1 MEPEVR
7 ASGAPG
13 SLKFQNRFTL
23 RRLLQG
29 LIGQT
34 PLINLVM
41 GSERFQ
47 KDRFVAFVLNEFED
61 NPQVVANTTSL

>member
-13 SLKFQNRFTL
+13 SLEFQNRFTL

-61 NPQVVANTTSL
+61 NPQVVANTTSP